1 MNHAFDY
8 VAAASAVFDIEI
20 NSLKKVQSELSGSFA
35 LVVHE
40 IFSSSGRVVLC
51 GIGKSGYIA
60 RKVFATLVSTGT
72 PSFFLHP
79 AEACHGDLGMVLPDD
94 IFLFISNSGETDEL
108 LRLVPFIQD
117 NGNKLIAL
125 TGNSESTLARVAD
138 HHLPV
143 VVDQE
148 ACPLQLAPTSST
160 TAALVMG
167 DAIALVL
174 MQARQFKAEHFA
186 RFHPAGSLGR
196 KLIHKVKDEVKE
208 VPFVSA
214 QTNIRDCVGYLVKS
228 GCGLI
233 CIGEPENTA
242 GVFTDGDLRRA
253 LYKFEPNELFA
264 MSVDR
269 VMTAQPK
276 TVSAD
281 VRCHEA
287 DELMKD
293 KEINSLLVLDNNTVL
308 GVYQNLNSS
317 RVRYESCSICTSKR
331 F

>member
-1 MNHAFDY
+1 MSKNINDSNLLFKDAKQ
-8 VAAASAVFDIEI
+8 VFDIEI
-20 NSLKKVQSELSGSFA
+20 DALLKVRESIDYNFTQA
-35 LVVHE
+35 IHE
-40 IFSSSGRVVLC
+40 ILNSSGRVVLC

-72 PSFFLHP
+72 PSFFMHP
-79 AEACHGDLGMVLPDD
+79 GEACHGDLGMVLPDD

-117 NGNKLIAL
+117 NGNKLIAI
-125 TGNSESTLARVAD
+125 TGNPESTLAKAAD
-138 HHLPV
+138 HHIPV
-143 VVDQE
+143 VVEQE

-167 DAIALVL
+167 DAIAMVL
-174 MQARQFKAEHFA
+174 MQARQFKAENFA

-196 KLIHKVKDEVKE
+196 KLIRKVKDEFRQ

-214 QTNIRDCVGYLVKS
+214 DTTIRDCVGYLVKS

-253 LYKFEPNELFA
+253 LYKFEPNALFT
-264 MSVDR
+264 MSVAQ
-269 VMTAQPK
+269 VMTIKPR
-276 TVSAD
+276 TVRAD
-281 VRCHEA
+281 IRCHEA
-287 DELMKD
+287 DELMKAQG
-293 KEINSLLVLDNNTVL
+293 INSLLVLENNTVL

-317 RVRYESCSICTSKR
+317 RSQV
-331 F
+331 